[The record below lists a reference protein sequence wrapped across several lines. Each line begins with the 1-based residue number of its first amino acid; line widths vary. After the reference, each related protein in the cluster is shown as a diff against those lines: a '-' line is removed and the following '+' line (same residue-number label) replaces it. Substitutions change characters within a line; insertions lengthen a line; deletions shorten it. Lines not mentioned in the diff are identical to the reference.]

1 MQSNRAL
8 FVGTM
13 DFQLSSNWD
22 VFYELKFE
30 VVNQA
35 FFFFLVNR
43 IESFFPVLF
52 LKVIDGK

>member
-35 FFFFLVNR
+35 FFFF
-43 IESFFPVLF
+43 S
-52 LKVIDGK
+52 G